1 MAAQRMSEDGR
12 VAGRGSWC
20 CRGAGRSSSARR
32 MRCSGSGSS
41 ATTRP
46 SASWSAGT
54 RASCSPSSGA
64 TPRRRRTPGTW
75 CSGPSCG
82 PSRPPA
88 GPGAG
93 APQRR
98 AVPALRRDR
107 RGPRH
112 LRERREGLFPPR
124 RETPPRRARPGGPMS
139 SCPAFEPL
147 LLDRSSGTIDAAAAD
162 RLAAH
167 LRTCA
172 ACRAEAAI
180 LDDVRTLV
188 TLPPPSEAE
197 RAALAGLADTL
208 RPGQLEP
215 ERRWRLSLR
224 GGAAMAVG
232 LAATAMLVVL
242 AHPLVTRRPSHGS
255 VPASSQARSE
265 SWNAPDPDE
274 LWEASDL
281 EFDEVDAAEAAADEL
296 ALAVDDGASAER
308 CALIFHERKDPMKK

>member
-1 MAAQRMSEDGR
+1 
-12 VAGRGSWC
+12 
-20 CRGAGRSSSARR
+20 
-32 MRCSGSGSS
+32 
-41 ATTRP
+41 
-46 SASWSAGT
+46 
-54 RASCSPSSGA
+54 
-64 TPRRRRTPGTW
+64 
-75 CSGPSCG
+75 
-82 PSRPPA
+82 
-88 GPGAG
+88 
-93 APQRR
+93 
-98 AVPALRRDR
+98 
-107 RGPRH
+107 
-112 LRERREGLFPPR
+112 
-124 RETPPRRARPGGPMS
+124 MS

-180 LDDVRTLV
+180 LDDVRALV

-197 RAALAGLADTL
+197 RAALAGLADAL

-255 VPASSQARSE
+255 VPASSQPRSD

-308 CALIFHERKDPMKK
+308 